1 MLPVILLSHIALS
14 VAAPGCDPDKIAIA
28 GGEYRV
34 TNGANI
40 GSRVEYTCPERMYP
54 HPAYS
59 RECQSSGQWTNEQ
72 KAECRVVQCPRP
84 VQFEGGEY
92 YPPKQKYFVG
102 DVLHFDCWGGY
113 EMYGP
118 RNRTCQAN
126 GKWSGVET
134 KCDDKE
140 GNCPNPGIPIGA
152 TKVGSSYKTESKVTY
167 ECQNGLRMFGSK
179 ERQCLESKRWSGTEP
194 SCRFWYTYDTP
205 PEVSEIFLSSLSETV
220 ESADPDRTIGRR
232 IRGLTNGTMNI
243 FIIIDTSKSVGE
255 KNFKTAKE
263 SSIVFIEKM
272 ASFDF
277 TPCYGVI
284 SYASFAKPI
293 MLLSDEDCVNAEAVI
308 EKIDAFQY
316 SEHEDKQGTN
326 TRGALIAVHEMLSL
340 QHQRDPE
347 KFLKTLNVILLMTDG
362 KHNMGGDPTVEMKR
376 IREILNI
383 RKDTNREGFLDTYVF
398 GLGNDISESEIN
410 DLASKKDKEK
420 HVFKM
425 ESVDHMKEAFDE
437 MLDEVEVL
445 QMCGLAR
452 EPSKDEDGVEE
463 MYPWIAKITVTRP
476 GSEESCKGSI
486 VSKTFIL
493 TAAHCFH
500 LDDQLH
506 SITVRVADRALKVKD
521 LHRHEKYDPLGKRDK
536 MVDKSFDYDFALIE
550 LQNKIEF
557 SRKVRPICLPCTTGA
572 SWALKQRGIA
582 VTCSDHEKTLLS
594 SELVRAMFVAE
605 EKERQYEG
613 KNVLIKRGNKRLAC
627 LSDTKKIEKYK
638 DIPDIKDLITDSFLC
653 TGGIEPE
660 VDPQT
665 CKGDSG
671 GPLIVQY
678 KQRYFQVG
686 VISWGTIVSCNGPR
700 RRPDP
705 VPPLSR
711 DFHADVFRASD
722 WLKNKLEELE
732 FLS

>member
-1 MLPVILLSHIALS
+1 
-14 VAAPGCDPDKIAIA
+14 
-28 GGEYRV
+28 
-34 TNGANI
+34 
-40 GSRVEYTCPERMYP
+40 
-54 HPAYS
+54 
-59 RECQSSGQWTNEQ
+59 
-72 KAECRVVQCPRP
+72 
-84 VQFEGGEY
+84 
-92 YPPKQKYFVG
+92 
-102 DVLHFDCWGGY
+102 
-113 EMYGP
+113 
-118 RNRTCQAN
+118 
-126 GKWSGVET
+126 
-134 KCDDKE
+134 
-140 GNCPNPGIPIGA
+140 
-152 TKVGSSYKTESKVTY
+152 
-167 ECQNGLRMFGSK
+167 
-179 ERQCLESKRWSGTEP
+179 
-194 SCRFWYTYDTP
+194 
-205 PEVSEIFLSSLSETV
+205 
-220 ESADPDRTIGRR
+220 
-232 IRGLTNGTMNI
+232 MNI

-316 SEHEDKQGTN
+316 SDFVEHEDKQGTN

-347 KFLKTLNVILLMTDG
+347 KFLKTLNVILLMTDGNLAVSFCSLTHGQGSIFLLSEDQPDTLVGQGADDIIDLRVHEDEPNG